1 MAKASEPPI
10 VLVEWDDAHMEGWW
24 VDGDPQAPE
33 PDLVRSVGWLVHKTR
48 RHLVLVQSRTDGQQ
62 HHSNPSCTGFCAG
75 FFLRRPRSLRS
86 TSFLVSVSSE

>member
-1 MAKASEPPI
+1 VAKASKEPPI

-48 RHLVLVQSRTDGQQ
+48 RHLVLVQSRTDGQHGNRLQ
-62 HHSNPSCTGFCAG
+62 I
-75 FFLRRPRSLRS
+75 PRGMVRS
-86 TSFLVSVSSE
+86 MSTLKTDAD